1 MDYARVF
8 AVSAGGMALER
19 ARVEVAATNL
29 ANTHAAQDPVAAGFR
44 PLRVVARALPGAF
57 AGLLDPAAVGGPG
70 SEAAAEF
77 VVEPTAAPP
86 RLVQDPGHPLA
97 NAQGFVAYPG
107 VDPAVEMV
115 SLMTAMRSY
124 EANVAA
130 MNTARTLALKTLDI
144 GRGT

>member
-8 AVSAGGMALER
+8 AVSASGMAVER

-29 ANTHAAQDPVAAGFR
+29 ANAHAAQDPGVVGFR
-44 PLRVVARALPGAF
+44 PLRVVARAVPGAF
-57 AGLLDPAAVGGPG
+57 AELLEPGAGVPG
-70 SEAAAEF
+70 SEAAADF
-77 VVEPTAAPP
+77 GVEPTAVPP
-86 RLVQDPGHPLA
+86 RLVQEPGHPLA

-130 MNTARTLALKTLDI
+130 MNTARTLALKTLEI
-144 GRGT
+144 GRGA